1 MPAAMRFWKRSDAE
15 VRTLA
20 RASRERHWRQLD
32 RRRRRRLWL
41 SRVWV
46 AVRDRRAQLGQDGRV
61 LAGLVGGVLGAVFG
75 TAALVAAVEA
85 LATAVRHTLH
95 WGTLFTPI
103 GPGSY
108 GAFVGVAV
116 GAEAA
121 FLALFFTTVGVIAST
136 AYARVPGEIRS
147 LFVRERTSLIYVWNV
162 AVALLV
168 GLALLTMPLVAHRS
182 PHGLTVLLFAVLT
195 AFSVLSLVVLGTRL
209 FNFFDL
215 STLSLPLRHRFARG
229 AASASAAGRSV
240 PREAQQ
246 QAAHDR
252 AAAVLRIYGQ
262 LTDLIEKRDVAEA
275 RAPQRIAMELL
286 DCWNTASAV
295 KPAIP
300 VKSKW
305 FSLAASHPNWLTMD
319 HNQLSMA
326 LATATGVQPT
336 MTPDPLWAENTIARY
351 LERLLPALSTRDD
364 WERAILVVD
373 GATELIYYL
382 AARLQVDEARLLRR
396 TVTSYLHGVGA
407 TSGPGSGD
415 QGSGAGWAMFRL
427 AAADREVLIYTRFWL
442 GLISSFEH
450 ADTERLA
457 SSFDHAVATVR
468 GPYKAGAPRR
478 LLELFEAIAHGIEFE
493 RRTEHQRVTPDWWV
507 HHMAAR
513 TLLQILVTAIRAFF
527 DEVRAELIDPL
538 IADTSSDAVPV
549 TIRILDSL
557 ELVNKLT
564 FHLGTAH
571 QAVAVLSAFRHTPTN
586 DEQWPDG
593 ALPDDVPPLL
603 AEQLY
608 LKLGLV
614 ALQLGH
620 DPHDSTRPDLFGQ
633 SYRQLFDAT
642 FHAILAG
649 RADLARQLF
658 PITIAL
664 ADRARARLSS
674 DLAAERVREQIIF
687 GTEPLLDMMELS
699 GYALLMSELD
709 APGIWPEVRTVW
721 DGIFSDG
728 TAPALAARLSAALS
742 AHENLFA
749 ITPGGVART
758 ERKMALGRLMSER
771 AITRHVGLPGEL
783 SAPEPHSPIV
793 GVFAPWDLAG
803 IQPDLADL
811 FIIEYLKQR
820 PDMTDLNIPRGA
832 ERLQESL
839 EHYKRRMEQ
848 MEHARDA
855 SQTDEEA

>member
-1 MPAAMRFWKRSDAE
+1 MRFWKRSGAE
-15 VRTLA
+15 A
-20 RASRERHWRQLD
+20 RALAKASRIRHWRQLD
-32 RRRRRRLWL
+32 RRRRRRLRL
-41 SRVWV
+41 SRAWV
-46 AVRDRRAQLGQDGRV
+46 AVRDRTAQLRQDGR
-61 LAGLVGGVLGAVFG
+61 LLTGLVGGVLGAVLG
-75 TAALVAAVEA
+75 TAALVAAAEA
-85 LATAVRHTLH
+85 LATAISHVLH
-95 WGTLFTPI
+95 WGTLFTPVD
-103 GPGSY
+103 PGSY

-168 GLALLTMPLVAHRS
+168 GLTLLTMPLVAHRW

-195 AFSVLSLVVLGTRL
+195 AFSVLSLVLLGTRL

-229 AASASAAGRSV
+229 AASASAAGRLV

-275 RAPQRIAMELL
+275 RAPQRIALELL
-286 DCWNTASAV
+286 DCWYTASAL

-300 VKSKW
+300 AKSKW

-319 HNQLSMA
+319 HPQLSTA
-326 LATATGVQPT
+326 LATGTGVQPT
-336 MTPDPLWAENTIARY
+336 MTPDPLWVENTIARY
-351 LERLLPALSTRDD
+351 LGRLLPALSTRDG
-364 WERAILVVD
+364 WERAIRVVD
-373 GATELIYYL
+373 RATELIYYL

-396 TVTSYLHGVGA
+396 TVTSYLHGVA
-407 TSGPGSGD
+407 AMSGPGSGE
-415 QGSGAGWAMFRL
+415 QGSGAGWEMFRL

-450 ADTERLA
+450 ADAQRLA
-457 SSFDHAVATVR
+457 SSFDEAVATVR
-468 GPYKAGAPRR
+468 GPYKARAPRR

-507 HHMAAR
+507 RHMAAR

-557 ELVNKLT
+557 ELVNKLA

-571 QAVAVLSAFRHTPTN
+571 QAVAALSALRHAPTN
-586 DEQWPDG
+586 DEQWPDES
-593 ALPDDVPPLL
+593 LPDDAPPLL
-603 AEQLY
+603 AEKVY
-608 LKLGLV
+608 LKLGQV
-614 ALQLGH
+614 ALRLGH
-620 DPHDSTRPDLFGQ
+620 DSHDSTRPDLFGQ

-642 FHAILAG
+642 FHAMLDG
-649 RADLARQLF
+649 RSDLARQLF
-658 PITIAL
+658 PVVIAM

-674 DLAAERVREQIIF
+674 DLAAERVREQVIF
-687 GTEPLLDMMELS
+687 GSEPLLDMMELS
-699 GYALLMSELD
+699 GFALLMSELD
-709 APGIWPEVRTVW
+709 APGIWPDVRALW
-721 DGIFSDG
+721 DGIFSHG
-728 TAPALAARLSAALS
+728 TAPALAGHLAAVLS

-749 ITPGGVART
+749 ITPGGVGRT
-758 ERKMALGRLMSER
+758 ERKMALARLMSER
-771 AITRHVGLPGEL
+771 GITSHAGMWGEPP
-783 SAPEPHSPIV
+783 APEPESPIV
-793 GVFAPWDLAG
+793 AVFAPWDPG
-803 IQPDLADL
+803 FIQPELADL
-811 FIIEYLKQR
+811 FIVKYLKQR
-820 PDMTDLNIPRGA
+820 PDMADLQIPRGA
-832 ERLQESL
+832 EMLQESL
-839 EHYKRRMEQ
+839 DHYKHRMEDMAQ
-848 MEHARDA
+848 TGDARLA
-855 SQTDEEA
+855 GEEA